1 MQAVLRGV
9 LQVRAELTSAHPAS
23 FPISPPGPQVLFSGL
38 GGELAA
44 SLQRRLTQQ
53 GVASERILVCDL

>member
-1 MQAVLRGV
+1 MLCPQAPTSVLPD
-9 LQVRAELTSAHPAS
+9 L
-23 FPISPPGPQVLFSGL
+23 PPGLQVLFSGL